1 MNTRPNRELTPI
13 HMDEMMYMRERVFW
27 QSRAGLK
34 DPPKLADLNELAV
47 KIRGSNEQHA
57 VS

>member
-27 QSRAGLK
+27 QSRAGLR
-34 DPPKLADLNELAV
+34 DPPKLVEPEELV
-47 KIRGSNEQHA
+47 TKIRETWQ
-57 VS
+57 